1 MFASQV
7 KSCIQWQIQVLF
19 SGVGWGGEG
28 GGKGAGG
35 KYKKTCLS
43 LQTNL
48 FAISEDTS
56 GK

>member
-1 MFASQV
+1 MADPGFV
-7 KSCIQWQIQVLF
+7 F
-19 SGVGWGGEG
+19 G
-28 GGKGAGG
+28 GGVVGGGVRGEGAGG

>member
-1 MFASQV
+1 MADPGFV
-7 KSCIQWQIQVLF
+7 F
-19 SGVGWGGEG
+19 GGGVGGGGGGG